1 MIRVYGSVLVA
12 VLCMVGVAFGATKT
26 WNFDD
31 IAVGAT
37 PAGWK
42 SESINKTGLLA
53 TFEVVADAT
62 APGAAADN
70 KVLTVKFAPETVYED
85 CHAIWNKEISFT
97 DGTIEVDSKAI
108 ASDGYFGGIAFRIK
122 DKDNYYA
129 IRCGIRRSD
138 IQLFKVTNGTRTTIG
153 YATTTAFSVNTWYHI
168 NIVVNGTNITVS
180 VDGTQLL
187 TTTDDSITGS
197 GGVGLFQRANK
208 IAFWDN
214 FSVND

>member
-31 IAVGAT
+31 IAAGAT

-129 IRCGIRRSD
+129 IR
-138 IQLFKVTNGTRTTIG
+138 
-153 YATTTAFSVNTWYHI
+153 
-168 NIVVNGTNITVS
+168 
-180 VDGTQLL
+180 
-187 TTTDDSITGS
+187 
-197 GGVGLFQRANK
+197 
-208 IAFWDN
+208 
-214 FSVND
+214 

>member
-1 MIRVYGSVLVA
+1 MIRVYGSILVA
-12 VLCMVGVAFGATKT
+12 VLCMFGVAFGATKT

-31 IAVGAT
+31 RAAGTT

-42 SESINKTGLLA
+42 SESMNKTGLLA

-62 APGAAADN
+62 APGAIAGN

-85 CHAIWNKEISFT
+85 CHVFWNKEISFT

-108 ASDGYFGGIAFRIK
+108 ASDGYFGGMAFRIK

-153 YATTTAFSVNTWYHI
+153 YAATTPFSVDTWYHI
-168 NIVVNGTNITVS
+168 KIIVNGTNITIS

-187 TTTDDSITGS
+187 TTTDDSITVS

-214 FSVND
+214 FSVSN

>member
-1 MIRVYGSVLVA
+1 M
-12 VLCMVGVAFGATKT
+12 
-26 WNFDD
+26 
-31 IAVGAT
+31 
-37 PAGWK
+37 
-42 SESINKTGLLA
+42 
-53 TFEVVADAT
+53 DAT

-97 DGTIEVDSKAI
+97 DGTIEIDSKAV
-108 ASDGYFGGIAFRIK
+108 ASDGYFGGMAFRIQ

-138 IQLFKVTNGTRTTIG
+138 IQLFKISNGTRTTIG
-153 YATTTAFSVNTWYHI
+153 YATATAFSVNTWYHI
-168 NIVVNGTNITVS
+168 KIVVNATNFTVL

-187 TTTDDSITGS
+187 TKTDDSITGS

-214 FSVND
+214 FSVSY